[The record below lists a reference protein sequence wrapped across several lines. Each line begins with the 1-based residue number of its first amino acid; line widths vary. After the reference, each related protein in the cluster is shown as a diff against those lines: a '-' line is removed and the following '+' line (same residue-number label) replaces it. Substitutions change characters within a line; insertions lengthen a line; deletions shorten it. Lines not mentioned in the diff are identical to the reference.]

1 MPAYNINNLMYLYI
15 LYSNILEALN
25 GDSGTESSIYSCD
38 LSSIH

>member
-1 MPAYNINNLMYLYI
+1 MPACNINNLMYLYI

-25 GDSGTESSIYSCD
+25 GDSDTESSIYSCD